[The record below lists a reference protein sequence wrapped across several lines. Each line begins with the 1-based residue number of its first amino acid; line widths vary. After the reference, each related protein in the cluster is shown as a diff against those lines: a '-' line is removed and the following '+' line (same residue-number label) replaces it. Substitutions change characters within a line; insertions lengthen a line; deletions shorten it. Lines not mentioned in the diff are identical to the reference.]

1 MLRGA
6 YYCLVLTFFVHTK
19 CSIIPALSLGDVQP
33 ALGRR
38 ILGLT
43 GVFSHTVAGGA
54 QRVMKKRR
62 LSETATGML

>member
-1 MLRGA
+1 MLLDA
-6 YYCLVLTFFVHTK
+6 YHCLVLGFSFNTK
-19 CSIIPALSLGDVQP
+19 SSIIPALSLGDVQP